1 MKFAERMLRS
11 ANLESR
17 QSVKCVKII
26 SELDAPLREFG
37 IKAKLEG
44 GVSDRRRDAPLREF
58 GIKAKPSIPPCAG
71 CA

>member
-1 MKFAERMLRS
+1 M
-11 ANLESR
+11 
-17 QSVKCVKII
+17 KCVKII